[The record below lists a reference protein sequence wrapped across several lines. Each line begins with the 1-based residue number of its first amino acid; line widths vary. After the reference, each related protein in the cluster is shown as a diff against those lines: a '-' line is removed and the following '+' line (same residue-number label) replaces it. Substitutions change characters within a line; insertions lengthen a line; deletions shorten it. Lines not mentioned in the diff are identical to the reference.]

1 MNTTKCAK
9 ESFAF
14 FAPSFASFAV
24 KVQRACEL
32 GLRSV
37 YTN

>member
-1 MNTTKCAK
+1 MNTTKCAN
-9 ESFAF
+9 EFFAF
-14 FAPSFASFAV
+14 FVASVAV